1 MYTPAGVLPL
11 TVTLPVAGFNTG
23 AFGVVGVWV
32 TLIVTFPPVP
42 AVAEPVPTRS
52 LVNILPIVPG
62 TTLLVVT
69 LAVTSSGVTVG
80 VTEPTIIVV
89 VLLTQLVG
97 VAVVQML

>member
-42 AVAEPVPTRS
+42 AVAEPVPTLS
-52 LVNILPIVPG
+52 LVNILPITPG
-62 TTLLVVT
+62 TTLLVVVV
-69 LAVTSSGVTVG
+69 AVKLSAVTVG
-80 VTEPTIIVV
+80 VTFATVIVV
-89 VLLTQLVG
+89 VPVTQLVG
-97 VAVVQML
+97 VAVVHTW

>member
-1 MYTPAGVLPL
+1 M
-11 TVTLPVAGFNTG
+11 
-23 AFGVVGVWV
+23 
-32 TLIVTFPPVP
+32 P

-80 VTEPTIIVV
+80 VVVVALLLPTVITV

-97 VAVVQML
+97 VAVVQIL